1 MYIISEQR
9 CLIVSTTFF
18 CLTNS
23 RTCKWTCQNLPS
35 PPRSTSAPVVITKK
49 SGKCSQML
57 FSSFSSCFSNGE
69 KNKPNKRS
77 SKLRRCCGS
86 SEGPEGNVNWFGHS
100 CWNIH
105 HFTLSCFH
113 IQSQHSWICPGCLAR
128 ISSFLASAGWQGQR
142 RELYFTFWLQIQR
155 GDLRAPA
162 SAYKNMGTNVLAG
175 PAATGQ
181 WGWFKNRRGSI

>member
-1 MYIISEQR
+1 MKLSE
-9 CLIVSTTFF
+9 
-18 CLTNS
+18 
-23 RTCKWTCQNLPS
+23 
-35 PPRSTSAPVVITKK
+35 PPVPTDVN
-49 SGKCSQML
+49 KCSCGYNKETRKM
-57 FSSFSSCFSNGE
+57 FSNAVFLVFKLLFQWG
-69 KNKPNKRS
+69 KKQTKRS

-128 ISSFLASAGWQGQR
+128 ISSFLACAGWQGQR
-142 RELYFTFWLQIQR
+142 SELYFIFWLQIQR

-162 SAYKNMGTNVLAG
+162 SAYKKMGTNVLAG
-175 PAATGQ
+175 PAAAGVV
-181 WGWFKNRRGSI
+181 